1 LAWFV
6 VTFFQKC
13 FPDPER
19 WAYWATKSPILS
31 DNNKNNN
38 NNNNSSSS
46 KQPLIVITDPS
57 AYVDIRDDDCITL
70 ARRSLT
76 GVLDRTQIPLAAHLI
91 ANYRQYTDATMSLYP
106 DKRVWVVRMEYLWND
121 MQRIE
126 QNLGGSPGRDVFG
139 TAVGSQY
146 THGSESFRNNANR
159 NPISS
164 QAITQFCCVLSSEL
178 LIYKQIVFRAANLDQ
193 MQKQE
198 TWNGAITRC
207 GFDSWGE
214 LMNQCQRYTDQ
225 EDKEVN
231 YLTSYGD

>member
-1 LAWFV
+1 
-6 VTFFQKC
+6 
-13 FPDPER
+13 
-19 WAYWATKSPILS
+19 
-31 DNNKNNN
+31 
-38 NNNNSSSS
+38 
-46 KQPLIVITDPS
+46 
-57 AYVDIRDDDCITL
+57 
-70 ARRSLT
+70 
-76 GVLDRTQIPLAAHLI
+76 
-91 ANYRQYTDATMSLYP
+91 MSLYP